1 MIIRIYLIISPSP
14 HINIQIYSKKMQKIK
29 GSDITV
35 SKEDQVQI
43 NTFSK
48 LFSKHQDNQSVL
60 RALNEKISS
69 HKDTLDELIMN

>member
-1 MIIRIYLIISPSP
+1 
-14 HINIQIYSKKMQKIK
+14 MQKIK

-35 SKEDQVQI
+35 SKEDQAQI

-60 RALNEKISS
+60 RALNEKINS
-69 HKDTLDELIMN
+69 HKDTLDELTMNEDEDIVRYRFGVIFFSLPT